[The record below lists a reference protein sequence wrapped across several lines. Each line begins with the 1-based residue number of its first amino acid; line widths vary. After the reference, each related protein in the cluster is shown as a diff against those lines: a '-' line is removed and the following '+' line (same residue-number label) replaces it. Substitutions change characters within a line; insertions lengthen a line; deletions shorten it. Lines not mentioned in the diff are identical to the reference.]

1 MSEKAAMPKQKER
14 AMRMDFGRVTGR
26 IKPMHAVN
34 NPPFAGGANFKNFHY
49 LKDAGIPY
57 VRLHDTGGVY
67 GGHVFVDI
75 PNLFRNFDADENDPA
90 SYDFA
95 FTDALMKEICE
106 QGSKPYFR
114 LGVTIENYHYIKAYN
129 IYPPADFDK
138 WARICEHVIAHYNE
152 GWADGYHMGIEYWEI
167 WNEPDNQPDI
177 ADNPMWKAP
186 FSEYVRLYEVAA
198 KHLKACYPHL
208 KIGGYASCGFYAI
221 FPGEFSNIAASSR
234 RTDYFIECLD
244 EFLAHLQKNNLPLDY
259 FSWHSYSAVDKN
271 AAYAR
276 YIRKKLDDYGF
287 KDAETHLNEWNPG
300 TQYRGTLT
308 DAANVAENFLVLQNE
323 PVDMLMYYS
332 GQTSASTYN
341 GLFESGT
348 ARPYKVFYVFCAFNE
363 LYKMGEQV
371 AVNGMPEG
379 VSCVA
384 ARDGAGCAFMLVNR
398 GAGTAISLDLVGTDA
413 KEFEISRINESES
426 FENTVTVKAAE
437 LVSLSVA
444 RDEIIL
450 VKSK

>member
-1 MSEKAAMPKQKER
+1 MKI
-14 AMRMDFGRVTGR
+14 DFNRVIGK

-34 NPPFAGGANFKNFHY
+34 NPPFAGGANFGHFHY
-49 LKDAGIPY
+49 LKDAGIPF
-57 VRLHDTGGVY
+57 VRLHDTGGAY

-95 FTDALMKEICE
+95 FTDALMKGICE
-106 QGSKPYFR
+106 TGSKPYFR

-138 WARICEHVIAHYNE
+138 WARICERVIAHYNE
-152 GWADGYHMGIEYWEI
+152 GWADGFHMGIEYWEI
-167 WNEPDNQPDI
+167 WNEPDNMPDI
-177 ADNPMWKAP
+177 EDNPMWKAP
-186 FSEYVRLYEVAA
+186 FSEYIRLYDVSARY
-198 KHLKACYPHL
+198 LKKCYPNI

-244 EFLAHLQKNNLPLDY
+244 AFLSHLQKNGLPLDF

-271 AAYAR
+271 AAYAQ

-287 KDAETHLNEWNPG
+287 PNAETHLNEWNPA
-300 TQYRGTLT
+300 TKYRGTLK
-308 DAANVAENFLVLQNE
+308 DAANVAENFLVLQDE

-332 GQTSASTYN
+332 GQATASSYN

-348 ARPYKVFYVFCAFNE
+348 ARPYKVFYVFKAFNK
-363 LYKMGEQV
+363 LYTLGEEV
-371 AVNGMPEG
+371 AVEG
-379 VSCVA
+379 ATDTLRCIAAKGDDGVA
-384 ARDGAGCAFMLVNR
+384 VMLVNR
-398 GAGTAISLDLVGTDA
+398 GEPTAVALDLSGANAAAYTV
-413 KEFEISRINESES
+413 SRINENES
-426 FENTVTVKAAE
+426 LEEEYTVTAAE
-437 LVSLSVA
+437 LASLA
-444 RDEIIL
+444 IGHDEVIL
-450 VKSK
+450 VKGK